1 MDKTP
6 YAEEFLLNQLEL
18 IVKSIKKPVYK
29 EEVNRFLKNEEW
41 FNLFK
46 IAKDKKSRNYKNGIL
61 ERVTALGSL
70 ALCLYDN
77 YPIIDIDLILSAV
90 VIAGFKDA
98 IGKKPVYDYLKNDEI
113 KSIVFKKSRKKPKVE
128 YFLFDEIV
136 KIDSRVYNYLLL

>member
-6 YAEEFLLNQLEL
+6 YAEEFLLQQLEL
-18 IVKSIKKPVYK
+18 IVKSIKKPAYR
-29 EEVNRFLKNEEW
+29 EEVNRFLENKEW

-46 IAKDKKSRNYKNGIL
+46 ITRDRKSRNYKNGIL
-61 ERVTALGSL
+61 ERTTAIGSL

-77 YPIIDIDLILSAV
+77 YPTIDIDLILSAI

-98 IGKKPVYDYLKNDEI
+98 IGKKPVYDFLKNDEI
-113 KSIVFKKSRKKPKVE
+113 KSVVFKKSRKKPKVE

-136 KIDSRVYNYLLL
+136 KIDGRVYNHLLL